1 LQWWKQPTEK
11 LIPFWL
17 GKNKKSLIGWAS
29 ENLPSVKVGKFHAKR
44 LSVRNGK
51 DDINKNF
58 YNEVISK
65 AKYDEHY
72 IERLQLAKKAH
83 IWIKTAE
90 KVDIVKS
97 THHSDAVF
105 DIYEYNYRGVV
116 YLLEC
121 KETGMA
127 VSFII

>member
-1 LQWWKQPTEK
+1 M
-11 LIPFWL
+11 
-17 GKNKKSLIGWAS
+17 
-29 ENLPSVKVGKFHAKR
+29 
-44 LSVRNGK
+44 
-51 DDINKNF
+51 
-58 YNEVISK
+58 ISK

-127 VSFII
+127 VSFIIWKENNENPVAFV